1 MGETGGVRVSVVM
14 PIYNEEDTL
23 EAIIRRVKR
32 VAPDVELVAVDDG
45 SVDRSREILARMEA
59 EGLVDQAILHDANRG
74 KGAALST
81 GFRAARGDIV
91 IVQDAD
97 LEYDPSEYPMLLEP
111 ILEDKADVVYGS
123 RFMGGRPHR
132 VLYFWHSVGNR
143 LLTLTSN
150 MVTNLNLTDMETC
163 YKCFR
168 REVLERITVEERAFG
183 VEPELTA
190 KVALGGWRVYEVGI
204 SYAGR
209 TYAEGKKIT
218 WRDGLSALR
227 CIIQYG
233 LVRRFTGK
241 GIPYADRAR
250 VERRER
256 VTARP
261 ASPPQMTSEEVPR
274 AVAARA
280 VREGPPAE

>member
-1 MGETGGVRVSVVM
+1 MGEASGNVRVSVVM
-14 PIYNEEDTL
+14 PIYNEEETL
-23 EAIIRRVKR
+23 EAIVRRVKR

-45 SVDRSREILARMEA
+45 SVDASREILARLEA
-59 EGLVDQAILHDANRG
+59 DGLVDVVLLHERNQG

-81 GFRAARGDIV
+81 GFRAASGDIV

-97 LEYDPSEYPMLLEP
+97 LEYDPAEYPWLLEP
-111 ILEDKADVVYGS
+111 ILEGKADVVYGS

-132 VLYFWHSVGNR
+132 VLYYWHSVGNKA
-143 LLTLTSN
+143 LTVLSN

-168 REVLERITVEERAFG
+168 KDVLERLTVEERAFG

-190 KVALGGWRVYEVGI
+190 KIALGGWRVYEVGI

-227 CIIQYG
+227 CIITYG
-233 LVRRFTGK
+233 LIRRWSGK
-241 GIPYADRAR
+241 GIPYAP
-250 VERRER
+250 RER
-256 VTARP
+256 VEGRH
-261 ASPPQMTSEEVPR
+261 
-274 AVAARA
+274 AARTLEVARSAGPAAEPAGPGA
-280 VREGPPAE
+280 VERARSRGTS